1 MNTAESFRLNRI
13 GPGLFGNRGNI
24 CVMWLLALLV
34 LVGIVAVAID
44 AGHMVNDANRLQRG
58 CDAAALAG
66 AAKLQFVKTGFT
78 ITNNSASTGSIG
90 VTPDSQ
96 AAARN
101 DAVLVSHFNGVTATQ
116 DQVSFPTIYRVTVS
130 VPEPVNMFFSR
141 IWGAGLNTI
150 TRHAT
155 AEKKP
160 VSGIGGAAPLGI
172 CVEDYN
178 NYRPGGPLSGGL
190 MHLSLVVNQSDPFG
204 PGNMIAL
211 SLDGN
216 PSKPVSVFQDEVAY
230 GYTPKVSI
238 GQTAN
243 SLNGTTSVQNAA
255 YDGLSTRLL
264 QDNTRFPVLIVPP
277 KTQTNG
283 TSYYV
288 GNLTFVEL
296 VSISS
301 PKQGNPPDPTQIY
314 IRFINI
320 PGINL
325 SKFPVDLESTAN
337 VSDIYVL
344 RLVDDL

>member
-1 MNTAESFRLNRI
+1 MKTAGPLRLYRLQPRRR
-13 GPGLFGNRGNI
+13 GTRGNI
-24 CVMWLLALLV
+24 FMMVLLALFV
-34 LVGIVAVAID
+34 LIGIVAVAID
-44 AGHMVNDANRLQRG
+44 AGHMVNNANRIQRG
-58 CDAAALAG
+58 CDAAALAA

-78 ITNNSASTGSIG
+78 ITNNSDSSSIIG

-96 AAARN
+96 AAARD
-101 DAVLVSHFNGVTATQ
+101 DAILVSSLNGVTAAPEQ
-116 DQVSFPTIYRVTVS
+116 ISFPTIYRVSVS
-130 VPEPVNMFFSR
+130 VPETINTFFSR
-141 IWGAGLNTI
+141 IWGASVHTI

-160 VSGIGGAAPLGI
+160 VAGIGGTAPLGI

-178 NYRPGGPLSGGL
+178 KYRPGGTLSGEL
-190 MHLSLVVNQSDPFG
+190 MHLSLVVNQSDAFG
-204 PGNMIAL
+204 PGNMLAL

-216 PSKPVSVFQDEVAY
+216 PSKPVSVFQEEVAN
-230 GYTPKVSI
+230 GYSPKVSI

-255 YDGLSTRLL
+255 YDGLCTRL
-264 QDNTRFPVLIVPP
+264 QQGNTRFPALIVPP

-296 VSISS
+296 VSIAS

-320 PGINL
+320 PGIDL
-325 SKFPVDLESTAN
+325 SKYPVDLASNSN